1 MKKILSEKGSIAET
15 DAGRVVH
22 TIQVNSMVEFKKL
35 EQLFHDVKQYWLEK
49 SESVR
54 KVKDVIAGNIKQII
68 KYFEAEDLNK
78 DGELFIHG
86 FIAALRREEFRQL
99 SKEDLEESF
108 HLISQRN
115 GMLLYQQW
123 LLEWNKDWRQYFS
136 HIVQSTEK
144 T

>member
-1 MKKILSEKGSIAET
+1 
-15 DAGRVVH
+15 
-22 TIQVNSMVEFKKL
+22 
-35 EQLFHDVKQYWLEK
+35 
-49 SESVR
+49 
-54 KVKDVIAGNIKQII
+54 VIAGNIKQII

-115 GMLLYQQW
+115 GMLLY
-123 LLEWNKDWRQYFS
+123 
-136 HIVQSTEK
+136 
-144 T
+144 